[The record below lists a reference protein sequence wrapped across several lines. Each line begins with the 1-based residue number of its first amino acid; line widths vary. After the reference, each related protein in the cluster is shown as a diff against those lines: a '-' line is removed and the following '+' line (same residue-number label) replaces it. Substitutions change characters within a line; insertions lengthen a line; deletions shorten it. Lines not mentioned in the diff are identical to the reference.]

1 MAKYLNYRYIFPPRP
16 KNAIPDSELNFW
28 DNGSLI
34 AQPKLNGSNCVIF
47 TNGEKTIV
55 MNRHNQRLTN
65 FNISDNEIKDIYR
78 GEGWMILNGE
88 YMNKSKSDENGQV
101 FNHKFVIFDILAFN
115 GEYLVGKTFEE
126 RINLLD
132 KIYGQIESE
141 KEYLYKITENVYRV
155 KSYLTGFKQFYD
167 KYTPIDMIEGVVMKR
182 KSARLELGTSE
193 NNNTKSQLKC
203 RKATRNY
210 KY

>member
-16 KNAIPDSELNFW
+16 KNAIPDTELSFW
-28 DNGSLI
+28 DNGSLL

-88 YMNKSKSDENGQV
+88 YMNKSKSDEKSQV
-101 FNHKFVIFDILAFN
+101 FNHKFVIFDILGFN

-126 RINLLD
+126 RVILLD
-132 KIYGQIESE
+132 EIYGQVDSD
-141 KEYLYKITENVYRV
+141 KEYLFKVTENVYRV
-155 KSYLTGFKQFYD
+155 KSYTVDFKNIFD
-167 KYTPIDMIEGVVMKR
+167 KLTPIDMLEGLVMKR
-182 KSARLELGTSE
+182 KNARLELGTSE
-193 NNNTKSQLKC
+193 NNNTRSQLKC